1 MLNDDMLAMF
11 RLGMAVERRFYAED
25 DAEVVF
31 IDGHRIGQPIE
42 ITRKI
47 DLDVKT
53 TLIVA
58 EGENGTRWGATEV
71 DAPDG
76 GEIVIIVRFAADE

>member
-31 IDGHRIGQPIE
+31 IDRHRIGQPIE
-42 ITRKI
+42 IARKI
-47 DLDVKT
+47 ELDVKT

-58 EGENGTRWGATEV
+58 EGENGTRWGTTKI
-71 DAPDG
+71 DLPDG
-76 GEIVIIVRFAADE
+76 VEVVIVVRFAADE